1 MKLFSFKKLLCLKP
15 QQHQARNK
23 NKPNLKYE
31 NAKFEVMNDF
41 QKNIKLR
48 KICYLRPDNIK
59 CEKEVATIYKPSED
73 KLHNFRLK
81 VTNN

>member
-1 MKLFSFKKLLCLKP
+1 MFFCKILIRSLP
-15 QQHQARNK
+15 
-23 NKPNLKYE
+23 
-31 NAKFEVMNDF
+31 F